1 MVRIKPGSSVPGLNA
16 HGGLGQ
22 GKQAGHLYTTPRAQT
37 THPLNPGGNPGGPR
51 GKHLGGKKGKRAL
64 PPHAGG
70 KTVKKPHRYRPG
82 TVALREIRKYQKS
95 TELLCRKAPFR
106 RLVKELITDINS
118 ELRLQEKAAVA
129 LQEGAEAYLAGL
141 FTDAN
146 LEALHAKRVTVMPK
160 DIKIA
165 RTIRRE
171 ENLTKRTTSVG
182 YCV

>member
-1 MVRIKPGSSVPGLNA
+1 MWVC
-16 HGGLGQ
+16 
-22 GKQAGHLYTTPRAQT
+22 
-37 THPLNPGGNPGGPR
+37 
-51 GKHLGGKKGKRAL
+51 
-64 PPHAGG
+64 
-70 KTVKKPHRYRPG
+70 
-82 TVALREIRKYQKS
+82 ALREIRKYQKS
-95 TELLCRKAPFR
+95 TEMLCRKGPFR
-106 RLVKELITDINS
+106 RLVKELITDLKS
-118 ELRLQEKAAVA
+118 EFRLQEKAAVA

-146 LEALHAKRVTVMPK
+146 LEALHAKRVTIQPK